1 MDEKYKLNI
10 PNMTKLIK
18 PYNPLKGIKTQ
29 IKRTIDEV
37 TEMNYKKNKKK
48 EQREQENNTLLS
60 KQIDL
65 LEKALRESKY
75 QNKTLKEQYDLQIQ
89 VNRDNEIELKKSKIF
104 NKISI
109 TIAIF
114 SLLVSIFIG
123 FLTV

>member
-1 MDEKYKLNI
+1 MDEKFKVNI
-10 PNMTKLIK
+10 PNITKLIK
-18 PYNPLKGIKTQ
+18 PFSPLKEIEAQ
-29 IKRTIDEV
+29 IKRSIDEI
-37 TEMNYKKNKKK
+37 TEINNKKNKKK
-48 EQREQENNTLLS
+48 EQREQENDALLS

-65 LEKALRESKY
+65 LEQALRESKY

-89 VNRDNEIELKKSKIF
+89 INRDNEIELKKSKVF

-114 SLLVSIFIG
+114 SLIISIVIG